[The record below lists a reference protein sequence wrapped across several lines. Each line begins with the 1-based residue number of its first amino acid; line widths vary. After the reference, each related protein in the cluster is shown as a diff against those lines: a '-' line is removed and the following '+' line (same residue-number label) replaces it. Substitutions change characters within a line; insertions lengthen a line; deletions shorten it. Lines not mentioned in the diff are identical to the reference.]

1 MRRFGWLWMLVATLL
16 LAACGGGG
24 GDGPR
29 VLAQAQAITFAAAP
43 ALVVGDAAPV
53 LAQASSALP
62 VVYGSRTPQVCAVDA
77 ASGQVRALRS
87 GTCTIEASQSGNA
100 DWAVAPAQQL
110 TLVVQGQAQAL
121 LWAPAPALQVAGSA
135 TAAAVASSGLA
146 VRYSSLT
153 PALCA
158 VEAGTGLVQALAGG
172 TCRIQAGQA
181 GDDIWAAVDSA
192 QDIPV
197 QPQAQALAWQAA
209 PASLEIG
216 TAVALRA
223 TASSAL
229 VVAYR
234 SATPAVC
241 AVAADG
247 MVTGLAAGTCT
258 VQADQA
264 GTADWAPASATPL
277 GLEVARRAQ
286 ALAFAA
292 APSLTVGGSAIVQ
305 ATASSGLPVAY
316 ASQTPGVCSV
326 QAATGQVQ
334 GLAAGTCTVVATQA
348 GDATWA
354 PAAAAAQSLAVVV
367 LPQVISFGP
376 VPGVLVNWT
385 AAVSASAS
393 SGLAVTYASLTPA
406 VCRVDGR
413 SGAVTGL
420 AAGVCTVQASQAG
433 GGAWAAALPASASLL
448 VSTQPQQI
456 RFGAGPALMAGQSA
470 AVSASAT
477 SGLAVAFGSST
488 PAVCSVQTGSGQVV
502 ALAAGRCR
510 ITADQAGDGAWSTAP
525 QAWLDIDVARDPSQA
540 ITFGPLPSLTA
551 GSTATVQAVASSGL
565 PVLFGSLTP
574 AVCSVDAA
582 SGLVAGLAIGTCSI
596 GASQAGNADW
606 SPATPVVLSF
616 PVALGGQT
624 ISFGAAPVLGVQ
636 GTALLQASASS
647 GLPLRFASLTPQL
660 CAVDATSGRVTALAA
675 GTCTVAADQSGNT
688 TWAAALQATQS
699 FFIDF
704 LTQRISFGAAPV
716 LQANGTAV
724 VQASASSGLA
734 VSFSSLTPAVCGL
747 QDSLGTVRGL
757 TAGTCT
763 VAASQAGD
771 AAWAPATTA
780 VQSFAVSLATQTLV
794 FAAAPVL
801 SVGVDSP
808 ITATAS
814 SGLAVAYASLTP
826 GVCAVGGSSG
836 LVSPLAVGSCSIS
849 ASQGGNATWAAAPTA
864 LQQLVVSLRAQ
875 TITVAAV
882 PALVAGST
890 GQISASATSVL
901 ALGFTSLSPAVCAV
915 QPGSGLV
922 SALAGGSCSIRISQA
937 GNATWAAAT
946 PVTVSIAVAL
956 APQAITYAAVP
967 TLVAGSSTTLQASAS
982 SGLPLRHAS
991 LTPAVCSIGSS
1002 TGVVN
1007 GLSSGTC
1014 TVTASQEGDAVWAA
1028 AATTTLSF
1036 AVATNPVQ
1044 TISFGPAPVLSLGGT
1059 ATVVATASSG
1069 LGVRYTSLTPGVC
1082 SVQATS
1088 GLVTSLGLGDCR
1100 VAADQDGAGTIQPAA
1115 QVVQTLPVQVPVGV
1129 TVPAAPTGVAATLG
1143 ANLQTVVVQV
1153 GAVAS
1158 GGSAVTGY
1166 TVTSVPA
1173 GITASAATAPVTVT
1187 CPSSCAGHAFAI
1199 QARNALGDGAVSAAV
1214 PVLTVFDV
1222 LTTFREPDTQPRD
1235 TVFTGSFTLNSTTGT
1250 ITNLAGLLT
1259 ESMTGAGVGAAP
1271 YYDMTQVRLQHQ
1283 LQTWRDAGLGGSF
1296 AASFSKNT
1304 TSTFS
1309 TLGGGDGWSP
1319 AAGVAIGGVYAG
1331 FPAAYGSS
1339 VQNSSVLIFVPDNP
1353 FAPLTAAQL
1362 AKLAYADCAPG
1373 GMMGAVC
1380 MTATSVAGYGAVG
1393 TMSGFPLS
1401 QVLTKR

>member
-1 MRRFGWLWMLVATLL
+1 MGSVLL
-16 LAACGGGG
+16 SACGGGG

-29 VLAQAQAITFAAAP
+29 VLAQAQAITFAAVP

-62 VVYGSRTPQVCAVDA
+62 VVYSSRTPQVCTVDA
-77 ASGQVRALRS
+77 ASGQVRALRT
-87 GTCTIEASQSGNA
+87 GNCTIEANQSGNA
-100 DWAVAPAQQL
+100 DWAVAPAQQR
-110 TLVVQGQAQAL
+110 TLDVQGQAQAL
-121 LWAPAPALQVAGSA
+121 QWTPAPSLQVAGSA
-135 TAAAVASSGLA
+135 TVAATVSNGLA

-158 VEAGTGLVQALAGG
+158 VDADQGTVHGLAGG
-172 TCRIQAGQA
+172 NCRIQAAQA
-181 GDDIWAAVDSA
+181 GDATWAAVTGT
-192 QDIPV
+192 QDILV
-197 QPQAQALAWQAA
+197 QPQAQVLAWQAA

-216 TAVALRA
+216 AAVALRA
-223 TASSAL
+223 AASSGLA
-229 VVAYR
+229 VAYQN
-234 SATPAVC
+234 ATPAVC

-247 MVTGLAAGTCT
+247 TVTGMAAGICR
-258 VQADQA
+258 VMADQA
-264 GTADWAPASATPL
+264 GTADWAPTSAMPL
-277 GLEVARRAQ
+277 QLVVERRVQ
-286 ALAFAA
+286 VLTFGA
-292 APSLTVGGSAIVQ
+292 APSLTVDGNAVVL
-305 ATASSGLPVAY
+305 ATASSGLPVAF
-316 ASQTPGVCSV
+316 ASQSPAICSV

-334 GLAAGTCTVVATQA
+334 GLSAGTCTVVASQA

-354 PAAAAAQSLAVVV
+354 PAASGTQQVSVVV

-376 VPGVLVNWT
+376 VPGVLVGWT
-385 AAVSASAS
+385 AAVSATAS
-393 SGLAVTYASLTPA
+393 SGLAPTHASLTPA
-406 VCRVDGR
+406 TCRVHAGT
-413 SGAVTGL
+413 GAVTGL
-420 AAGVCTVQASQAG
+420 AAGTCTVQASQAG
-433 GGAWAAALPASASLL
+433 GGAWAAALPASVSLL
-448 VSTQPQQI
+448 VSTQPQRI
-456 RFGAGPALMAGQSA
+456 AFGAAPALMAGQSA
-470 AVSASAT
+470 AVSASAS
-477 SGLAVAFGSST
+477 SGLAVVFGSST
-488 PAVCSVQTGSGQVV
+488 PTVCSVQAASGLVT
-502 ALAAGRCR
+502 ALAAGRCS

-525 QAWLDIDVARDPSQA
+525 QVLLAIDVARDPSQT

-551 GSTATVQAVASSGL
+551 GSTATVQATASSGL
-565 PVLFGSLTP
+565 PVQYGSLSP

-582 SGLVAGLAIGTCSI
+582 SGLVTGLAIGTCSI

-606 SPATPVVLSF
+606 SPATPGVLSF
-616 PVALGGQT
+616 PVAVGGQT
-624 ISFGAAPVLGVQ
+624 ISFGAAPVLSVQ

-647 GLPLRFASLTPQL
+647 GLALRYGSLTPLL
-660 CAVDATSGRVTALAA
+660 CAVDATSGMVTALAA
-675 GTCTVAADQSGNT
+675 GTCTVSADQSGNT
-688 TWAAALQATQS
+688 TWAAALQARQS

-716 LQANGTAV
+716 LQATGTAV

-734 VSFSSLTPAVCGL
+734 VGFSSLTPMVCGL
-747 QDSLGTVRGL
+747 QDSIGTVRGL

-763 VAASQAGD
+763 IAANQAGNGVWAT
-771 AAWAPATTA
+771 AATVA
-780 VQSFAVSLATQTLV
+780 QSFGVSLATQTLV
-794 FAAAPVL
+794 FAAAQAL
-801 SVGVDSP
+801 SVGVETSVS
-808 ITATAS
+808 ATAS

-826 GVCAVGGSSG
+826 GVCAVGSSSG
-836 LVSPLAVGSCSIS
+836 LVSPLAVGTCSLS
-849 ASQGGNATWAAAPTA
+849 ASQAGDATWAAAPTA
-864 LQQLVVSLRAQ
+864 LQQLVVSQRAQ

-882 PALVAGST
+882 PALTAGGA
-890 GQISASATSVL
+890 GQISASATSAL
-901 ALGFTSLSPAVCAV
+901 ALGFTSLTPGVCTV
-915 QPGSGLV
+915 QAGSGLV
-922 SALAGGSCSIRISQA
+922 TALAGGGCGIRISQG
-937 GNATWAAAT
+937 GNAVWAAAA
-946 PVTVSIAVAL
+946 PVTVAITVAL

-991 LTPAVCSIGSS
+991 LTPAVCGIGSS
-1002 TGVVN
+1002 TGVVT
-1007 GLSSGTC
+1007 GLAAGTC
-1014 TVTASQEGDAVWAA
+1014 TVTASQDGDAVWAA

-1036 AVATNPVQ
+1036 AVAANPLQ
-1044 TISFGPAPVLSLGGT
+1044 TLSFGAAPVLSLGGT

-1069 LGVRYTSLTPGVC
+1069 LAVRYTSLTPGVC
-1082 SVQATS
+1082 SVHASS

-1100 VAADQDGAGTIQPAA
+1100 VAADQDGAGPIQPAT
-1115 QVVQTLPVQVPVGV
+1115 QVVLTLPVQVPVGV

-1143 ANLQTVVVQV
+1143 ANLQTVVVSV

-1173 GITASAATAPVTVT
+1173 GVTATAAAAPVTVT
-1187 CPSSCAGHAFAI
+1187 CPVSCAGYAFAI
-1199 QARNALGDGAVSAAV
+1199 QARNALGDGAASAAV
-1214 PVLTVFDV
+1214 QVLTVFDV

-1235 TVFTGSFTLNSTTGT
+1235 TLFTGSFTLNSTTGAVT
-1250 ITNLAGLLT
+1250 QLAGRLT
-1259 ESMTGAGVGAAP
+1259 ESMTGAAMGSAP
-1271 YYDMTQVRLQHQ
+1271 YYDMTQVPLQHQ

-1296 AASFSKNT
+1296 VASFAKNT

-1309 TLGGGDGWSP
+1309 TLAGGDGWSP

-1331 FPAAYGSS
+1331 FPAPYGSS